1 MAWMSGE
8 IVGLLTFLLPGFVAA
23 AIFYSLTSHPKPNAF
38 DRVVQALIFT
48 VVGQAITAVVVLS
61 LNENALES
69 YTELGEDRQLVLSVS
84 VAVMLGLIATFVTN
98 NDMLH
103 SILRWLRITRETSY
117 PSEWYSA
124 FSRHSGCYVVL
135 HLQGER
141 RLYGWPVEWP
151 SAPDNGHFR
160 IAHAE
165 WLVDEKGSQKQVPVK
180 GVSAILIP
188 VAAVEMIEF
197 LRRDASEGLE
207 E

>member
-1 MAWMSGE
+1 MTWMTGE

-48 VVGQAITAVVVLS
+48 VVGQAIAAVAVLS
-61 LNENALES
+61 LSENAMEI
-69 YTELGEDRQLVLSVS
+69 YAEWGEERQLVLSVS
-84 VAVMLGLIATFVTN
+84 IAIMLGLIATLVTN
-98 NDMLH
+98 NDTLH
-103 SILRWLRITRETSY
+103 RILRLLSITRETSY

-160 IAHAE
+160 IANAE
-165 WLVDEKGSQKQVPVK
+165 WLVDDEGDQKQVPVE

-188 VAAVEMIEF
+188 VAAVEMVEF
-197 LRRDASEGLE
+197 LNGGFGEGLE

>member
-1 MAWMSGE
+1 MTWMTGE

-48 VVGQAITAVVVLS
+48 VVGQAIAAVAVLS
-61 LNENALES
+61 LSENAMES
-69 YTELGEDRQLVLSVS
+69 YAEWGEERQLVLSVS
-84 VAVMLGLIATFVTN
+84 IAIMLGLIATLVTN

-103 SILRWLRITRETSY
+103 RILRLLRITRETSY
-117 PSEWYSA
+117 PSEWYYA

-160 IAHAE
+160 IANAE
-165 WLVDEKGSQKQVPVK
+165 WLVDDEGDQKQVPVEA
-180 GVSAILIP
+180 VSAIPIP
-188 VAAVEMIEF
+188 VAAVEMVEF
-197 LRRDASEGLE
+197 LNGGFGEGLE